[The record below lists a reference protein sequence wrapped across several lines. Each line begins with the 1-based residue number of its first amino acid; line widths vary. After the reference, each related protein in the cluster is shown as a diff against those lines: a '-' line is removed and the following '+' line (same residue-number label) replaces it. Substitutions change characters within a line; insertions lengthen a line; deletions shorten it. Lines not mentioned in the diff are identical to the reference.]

1 MAIQARSPHFE
12 SISYANASYGILN
25 IYIWTGSKSN
35 IGGDVPTNP
44 TYNIRKSAITPA
56 SGNPSVTFETSELIR
71 DYLDTEFDG
80 NYSGQGVWVKHVL
93 TAYNSSGAPL
103 SSKQNLQIAFDG
115 YSYFE
120 EENVREQSPMLSNKK
135 LFVLEDNTFRI
146 PLYTELNPSAVF
158 IKDNEIVAN
167 QTFDEDFQS
176 SEQIKYV
183 SIYGDN
189 ENWDTFKER
198 VLENGGT
205 SYEPNKCL
213 EAYFND
219 YSIGGVDEVRVSYK
233 DFGSELIPS
242 VDLLGS
248 SWFKGGIVPAN
259 TVITG
264 SQLSPLYDSS
274 AYRVTSPAGNNG
286 YVSTIGIQETTDG
299 SDFTISVWLKG
310 SGGAE
315 IKLQET
321 PGNYTNYFSKTI
333 TLTSNW
339 TKYDVTGRKG
349 VDGNPSR
356 VVINR
361 VGSAA
366 LDVYVFEP
374 SIKEFYGVKTDVINV
389 ETLQECKY
397 EPKKVTFVNKFGA
410 LQDMYFFKKSVE
422 RMNVEK
428 ESYKSNILDSN
439 MSYSRS
445 NHVYRD
451 FNVSAKESV
460 TLSSGFLSEEYNE
473 VFKQMMLSEKV
484 WVTNITE
491 DGEQV
496 LPINVKTSD
505 ITYKT
510 SLNDKLVEYTIEFD
524 KSFDTINN
532 IR

>member
-1 MAIQARSPHFE
+1 MAINTRSPHFE
-12 SISYANASYGILN
+12 SIDYAGMSYGILQVF
-25 IYIWTGSKSN
+25 IWTGSKSN
-35 IGGDVPTNP
+35 VSGDVPTNP
-44 TYNIRKSAITPA
+44 NYTLRKSAITPV
-56 SGNPSVTFETSELIR
+56 SGNPSVSFETSELIR
-71 DYLDTEFDG
+71 DFLDTAFDG
-80 NYSGQGVWVKHVL
+80 DYSGQGVWVKHIL
-93 TAYNSSGAPL
+93 TAYNSSDVVL
-103 SSKQNLQIAFDG
+103 YSKQNIKIAFDG

-120 EENVREQSPMLSNKK
+120 EENVKEQSPMISNKK
-135 LFVLEDNTFRI
+135 LFVLEDNTFRV
-146 PLYTELNPSAVF
+146 PLYTELNPTVVF
-158 IKDNEIVAN
+158 LKDDEIVAN
-167 QTFDEDFQS
+167 QTFNDSFES

-205 SYEPNKCL
+205 SYEPNNCL
-213 EAYFND
+213 KAYFNS
-219 YSIGGVDEVRVSYK
+219 YSIGAVDEVRVSYK

-242 VDLLGS
+242 VDLLSS
-248 SWFKGGIVPAN
+248 SWFNGGSVPAD
-259 TVITG
+259 TIITG
-264 SQLSPLYDSS
+264 GELSPLYDAL
-274 AYRVTSPAGNNG
+274 AYRVQSPAGNNG
-286 YVSTIGIQETTDG
+286 YVSTIGIQETTEG

-310 SGGAE
+310 TGNAE
-315 IKLQET
+315 LKLQEL
-321 PGNYTNYFSKTI
+321 GGDYTNYFIKTI
-333 TLTSNW
+333 TLTSSW
-339 TKYDVTGRKG
+339 TKYDVTGTKG

-366 LDVYVFEP
+366 LDVYVYEP

-397 EPKKVTFVNKFGA
+397 EPKKVTFLNKFGA

-428 ESYKSNILDSN
+428 ESYKSNILSGSTYD
-439 MSYSRS
+439 RS

-451 FNVSAKESV
+451 FNLVGKESV